1 MDLCWQ
7 SSVSA
12 FKYAIQVGHNF
23 LPRSKEISFNFMT
36 VVSICS
42 DFGAPKNKV
51 WDIFWIYY
59 IHIQGREKEDRQQ
72 EVLLQSSSDFS

>member
-51 WDIFWIYY
+51 
-59 IHIQGREKEDRQQ
+59 
-72 EVLLQSSSDFS
+72 